1 MKGKK
6 TKDNFQILIHHMD
19 QGLYKTIVSLA
30 EREKRSIGK
39 QAEYMLRNQAEV
51 IDNQKEKK

>member
-1 MKGKK
+1 
-6 TKDNFQILIHHMD
+6 MD